1 MSNTKEKLLHRIP
14 TPFLPLGLIQFI
26 NRFEKLV
33 LYGIIGGGAVIVD
46 VGLFWIL
53 ARDSDGNIA
62 TIIKNGLAIL
72 AAMIYS
78 FTLNA
83 YLNFKT
89 TDGLLK
95 RFISFAF
102 VTSCGFVISSV
113 MLWFMSSVLG
123 MDRLLVKNLTLPVV
137 FIVQFTLNSKFTFKE
152 AAASED
158 IALESIS

>member
-1 MSNTKEKLLHRIP
+1 MSNKPKLLHKIP
-14 TPFLPLGLIQFI
+14 APFLPLQVIQLV
-26 NRFEKLV
+26 NRFEKLL

-46 VGLFWIL
+46 VGLFWL
-53 ARDSDGNIA
+53 MDRDSDSIGITVA
-62 TIIKNGLAIL
+62 KNGIAIL

-89 TDGLLK
+89 TDGLVK
-95 RFISFAF
+95 RFFSFAF
-102 VTSCGFVISSV
+102 VTSCGFLVSAA
-113 MLWFMSSVLG
+113 MLWLMANVLG

-137 FIVQFTLNSKFTFKE
+137 FVLQFTLNSKFTFKQ
-152 AAASED
+152 ATVD